1 MGDERE
7 LRRRHLVEFLKGI
20 QKAGVSV
27 ESLGDDD
34 GLVASG
40 LIDSLAIMQIVVY
53 LEDTYGIDFS
63 LRGIDPEEL
72 GTIGSILDLIERDG
86 HRSVP
91 LPSAQG

>member
-1 MGDERE
+1 MGNERE

-20 QKAGVSV
+20 QKAGVSI
-27 ESLGDDD
+27 EGLGDDQ

-72 GTIGSILDLIERDG
+72 GTIGGILNLIEREG
-86 HRSVP
+86 QGSVP
-91 LPSAQG
+91 QSSAQG